1 MLVTSIPQYIQ
12 GLTNAKVDL
21 TTTDATVLYTAPSG
35 ADFNASVV
43 SSIIVSEDSGNAD
56 TLTLTITNGSDV
68 FSLFKVK
75 AVGANGTVE
84 LLTRDLVLQSGE
96 ILNNLHTEYA
106 EFKKGDDIFSLENK
120 NIILK
125 IDAEGHEKEVI
136 QGLENNLNKN
146 SILLQIEI
154 FDKNFDVMNNILK
167 DKNFNQIHMIKS
179 DGKKDYYYKNY

>member
-56 TLTLTITNGSDV
+56 TITVTITSGSDV

-96 ILNNLHTEYA
+96 ILKVTAATANRLHVVA
-106 EFKKGDDIFSLENK
+106 S
-120 NIILK
+120 
-125 IDAEGHEKEVI
+125 I
-136 QGLENNLNKN
+136 QELSKTRVTTSALA
-146 SILLQIEI
+146 QI
-154 FDKNFDVMNNILK
+154 
-167 DKNFNQIHMIKS
+167 
-179 DGKKDYYYKNY
+179 